1 MDGRLQTET
10 VNLLHPMLRHASHR
24 YVDNFRGFSR
34 EIWILAGITFVNR
47 AGAMVIPFLS
57 KYLHEDLHFSL
68 SDVGTVMMAFG
79 AGSLLG
85 SFIGGRLAD
94 RIGFYKV
101 MVFSLF
107 TNGLLLFALER
118 IHSFTGLCLG
128 IFLTMTVADMFRP
141 AMFVSVAS
149 YATPETR
156 TRAFSLVRLAVN
168 LGFAAGPALGGLL
181 ILGIGYSG
189 LFWVDG
195 ATCILAITVFALLV
209 KERNADPKSQ
219 VVIPEHVG
227 RTPWNDRVYWLFLF
241 VSFLGALVFFQIL
254 STFPIYTR
262 DGFGF
267 TEFETGLL
275 MTLNGL
281 LVFLCEM
288 PIVGFFERKHVD
300 RLKVMLWG
308 MLVLAFGYVAL
319 WVGGP
324 YGVLIVYTVAMS
336 YGEMFLFPFSNSFAN
351 HRAPAHVKGAYMA
364 LFTMTF
370 SFAHIVGAKLGLE
383 TVDRFGYTA
392 NWALMSALAL
402 LGAGCCLLLQR
413 RIQQGD

>member
-1 MDGRLQTET
+1 MGKVASRNRKF
-10 VNLLHPMLRHASHR
+10 VHPMLRHAFSR
-24 YVDNFRGFSR
+24 YVANFRGFSR
-34 EIWILAGITFVNR
+34 EIWILAAITFVNR
-47 AGAMVIPFLS
+47 AGAMVLPFLS
-57 KYLHEDLHFSL
+57 KYLHEDLRFSL
-68 SDVGTVMMAFG
+68 PDVGTVMMAFG
-79 AGSLLG
+79 AGSLVG

-107 TNGLLLFALER
+107 TNGLLLIALER
-118 IHSFTGLCLG
+118 IHSFGGLCLG
-128 IFLTMTVADMFRP
+128 IFVTMTVADMFRP

-168 LGFAAGPALGGLL
+168 LGFAAGPALGGLI

-195 ATCILAITVFALLV
+195 ATCILAISAFALLV
-209 KERNADPKSQ
+209 KEKKADPKAQ
-219 VVIPEHVG
+219 AIVPEHVG

-267 TEFETGLL
+267 TEFQTGLL

-300 RLKVMLWG
+300 RLRVMLWG
-308 MLVLAFGYVAL
+308 SFVFALGYLAL
-319 WVGGP
+319 WIGGP
-324 YGVLIVYTVAMS
+324 YPILLVYTVCMS

-351 HRAPAHVKGAYMA
+351 HRAPHHVKGAYMA

-370 SFAHIVGAKLGLE
+370 SLAHIVGSKLGLE
-383 TVDRFGYTA
+383 TVARFGYQA
-392 NWALMSALAL
+392 NWALMTGLAL
-402 LGAGCCLLLQR
+402 IGAFCCLLLQR
-413 RIQQGD
+413 RIQRGD